1 MPEDEK
7 VARSDFVFV
16 NTGARKAL
24 REFVQDAVANVL
36 AAAEATD
43 AAEAEAA
50 AEAGGERPR

>member
-24 REFVQDAVANVL
+24 KEFAREAVASIL
-36 AAAEATD
+36 AAAEA
-43 AAEAEAA
+43 AEAA
-50 AEAGGERPR
+50 RAEGGEPHR